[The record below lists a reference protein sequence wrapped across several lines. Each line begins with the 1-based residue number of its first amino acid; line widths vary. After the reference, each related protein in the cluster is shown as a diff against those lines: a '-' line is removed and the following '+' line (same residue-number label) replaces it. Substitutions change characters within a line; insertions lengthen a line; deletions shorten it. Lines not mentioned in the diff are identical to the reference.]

1 MQDLARD
8 GYPTVKADLILLHA
22 PSVFDFRERD
32 DLLFAY
38 LSDSDSVNVTTIY
51 EMYPLGFFS
60 LRQHLREQGK
70 KVEIVNLASLML
82 CHPQI
87 DVDKLLG
94 RLQAPVFGIDIHWM
108 CHAHGAIEV
117 AKRLKAVHPDC
128 LVILGG
134 ISSTYYAK
142 ELITYPCIDAVVKG
156 YDTLFPVDAL
166 VDEVVKG
173 GRDFSQIPNLVYKNS
188 KGEICT
194 TDFSHKPLR
203 AYNDVATDWSWYSNV
218 KGTLRSSRMIMTLP
232 NTGCAYDCGWCGGS
246 RYAYKNMMG
255 VQKTLVTKDNRHI
268 YEELRSMGEAAK
280 QTSIYALQCY
290 SETSSRMTEFLDAVR
305 EFKYGSVFFEQFH
318 LPKPD
323 MLQKMASA
331 TQAYIMLSPE
341 SHDPVISRLAGRGTY
356 TMEEMEEW
364 IPRALDAGI
373 AGVMIWFFIGMPQ
386 QTKDSVRET
395 VAYCEKLLKQYR
407 GKGALPLLCPMVPF
421 LDPGSRFFEEP
432 EKHGYKIF
440 HRTAEQHRQAMVEPL
455 WSNRLNYETDWMTR
469 RDIQDITY
477 ESIDRLIEVKG
488 ELGIM
493 PHSICEKLRALIQQT
508 LGLLGEMENSLRLDG
523 KLSSSLRP
531 EIQAYNRKILAYSS
545 DQIIPMERPF
555 GGRWFDDFTVP
566 AEIIASVQQTAAPA
580 GTELACLKSAS

>member
-8 GYPTVKADLILLHA
+8 SYPTVKADLILLHA

-218 KGTLRSSRMIMTLP
+218 KGTLRSSRMIMTLL

-566 AEIIASVQQTAAPA
+566 AEIIASVQQAVPA
-580 GTELACLKSAS
+580 GAELGYLKSAS